1 MTIAV
6 DLGRKATKQTNKQMS
21 THVRSSLYLCRPMF
35 CVLGDD
41 PEPKNHSRNS
51 LLCSPSQGG
60 AYSDAGD
67 ISVARQH

>member
-1 MTIAV
+1 
-6 DLGRKATKQTNKQMS
+6 MS